1 MTSSFSQL
9 NHTPFTP
16 SELLVLKSERSVDDP
31 AAGGISLPSTDAR
44 RSTRMPVESILAVAF
59 LANEQVGGIQLKLV
73 RKQVAGLMSATV
85 LVAVPAD
92 VSIRWPQLSLETKVH
107 MFAQLSGDGFRSNE
121 VSAIIF
127 DWLGKSCSNPGQAAL
142 GLVKDGMVSRNLMNK
157 MRRKRLGLFVSSRY
171 ELTNTAARLLARQNV
186 EPIYQ
191 LLDECRATRPRV
203 WQVLV
208 KGIRVGLDR
217 RDLSG

>member
-1 MTSSFSQL
+1 
-9 NHTPFTP
+9 
-16 SELLVLKSERSVDDP
+16 
-31 AAGGISLPSTDAR
+31 
-44 RSTRMPVESILAVAF
+44 MPVQSILAVAF

-73 RKQVAGLMSATV
+73 RKKVAGLSPATV

-92 VSIRWPQLSLETKVH
+92 VTIRWPQLSLESKVH
-107 MFAQLSGDGFRSNE
+107 MFAQLSRDGFRSNE

-142 GLVKDGMVSRNLMNK
+142 DLVKDGMVSRNLMK
-157 MRRKRLGLFVSSRY
+157 KVRRKRLGLFVASRY
-171 ELTNTAARLLARQNV
+171 ELTNTTARLLARQNT

-191 LLDECRATRPRV
+191 LLAECQQTLDECQQLLAECQATRSRV
-203 WQVLV
+203 WEVLI
-208 KGIRVGLDR
+208 KDIRVGLDR